1 MGGVPDEGNGAGFA
15 CAGSAGPADDDTVRG
30 AGPGAEF
37 AWASGHGGRIRTEL
51 EIALRAA
58 MKARDT
64 VAVSGLRS
72 ALAAIANAEAIPIPA
87 PASASAPASAL
98 GPSSASGPA
107 SAPASAS
114 EAAPPSGTA
123 SVGGSATAGGAA
135 PADEMSIAASGPRYI
150 AGGTAGLG
158 ASEASRRTLTG
169 EELAR
174 IVRAEIADRQQAAQ
188 QYQTA
193 GHPDRA
199 TRLLNEAQAIQSA
212 LAPTQAEDRAQL
224 PPVSAI

>member
-1 MGGVPDEGNGAGFA
+1 VPDEGNGAGFA
-15 CAGSAGPADDDTVRG
+15 CASGSAGPADDDTVRG
-30 AGPGAEF
+30 AGHGAEF

-64 VAVSGLRS
+64 VAISGLRS

-87 PASASAPASAL
+87 PAPASAPASAL
-98 GPSSASGPA
+98 GPSSAPA
-107 SAPASAS
+107 SAG

-135 PADEMSIAASGPRYI
+135 PANETSIAASGPRYI

-174 IVRAEIADRQQAAQ
+174 IVQAEIADRQQAAQ